1 MALRKRHLG
10 LTSCTIEILQLLLM
24 VGTGPK
30 DAINLNKHLGHI
42 SGPCGIA
49 HIKGNM
55 RSQGLRGH
63 SLQGQRKLLFRGRPS
78 VHTFPPGAHQLEQPQ
93 SGAQSP

>member
-1 MALRKRHLG
+1 MALQKRHLG
-10 LTSCTIEILQLLLM
+10 LTGCTIEILQLLLM

-30 DAINLNKHLGHI
+30 DAINLYKHLGHI
-42 SGPCGIA
+42 SGSCGIA

-63 SLQGQRKLLFRGRPS
+63 SLQGQRKLHPS
-78 VHTFPPGAHQLEQPQ
+78 AHTSPPRVH
-93 SGAQSP
+93 